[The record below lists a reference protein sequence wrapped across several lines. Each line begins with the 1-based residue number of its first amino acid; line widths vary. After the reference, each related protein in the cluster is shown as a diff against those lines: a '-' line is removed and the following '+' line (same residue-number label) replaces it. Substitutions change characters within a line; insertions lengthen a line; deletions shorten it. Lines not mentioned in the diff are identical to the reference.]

1 MHVPY
6 RAADLVFMHEHGSC
20 MRNDE
25 RVRAECACVF
35 VWSRTF
41 CSLASLTSASRMC
54 VTSSGSLDER
64 MCKIAFSCYSA
75 CVNRS
80 HVTGRDDRFGN
91 FSSLYSQ
98 RRKIRDRETH
108 EKAEYSRLSGE
119 QPRVYLNF
127 RPCSETR

>member
-35 VWSRTF
+35 VLSRTF

-64 MCKIAFSCYSA
+64 MCKIAFTCQLFRVIRRASIGRTSQA
-75 CVNRS
+75 ET
-80 HVTGRDDRFGN
+80 TG
-91 FSSLYSQ
+91 
-98 RRKIRDRETH
+98 
-108 EKAEYSRLSGE
+108 SGTLVHCTVSVG
-119 QPRVYLNF
+119 R
-127 RPCSETR
+127 SETARHTKKLNIPAYPACSLEFI